1 MADYP
6 YSHPYYSTI
15 PTISSSPSSFYS
27 LSTPPSPLPNP
38 YPYDYSCYSYCN
50 FYQQPNNTY
59 TSLNH
64 HHDGFP
70 NSQSPFT
77 SSLTPP
83 SLTHIN
89 LSHINFAI
97 QELERSQKACLQAIS
112 NLSSDISTLNKY
124 HTPPS
129 TYNNIHPAQQN
140 TSVLHNSFNH
150 QQPFTPPP
158 LTIFTQPYK
167 SQVTSQITLPPYNSI
182 HVPAENHDAK
192 KLVPNLTIHSD
203 PESPVVVEKHV
214 FIAENFNEE
223 APSNLVLD
231 FTTTFSSP
239 KTENLL
245 REDNI
250 TVKDQGEDNHRLSP
264 SIPPS
269 PCDSDRVEY
278 STSRSSI
285 SVPMSLAPAKHCLI
299 TTVRPSPEK
308 TVAST
313 AVMVAPLP
321 HHFFIFDSGGD
332 DRRVC
337 SLAAIVGNDFC
348 AFDPGGEKHNFGS
361 LTLISINNYGTQSPL
376 QVPWDRGKL
385 GASKSIFS
393 VKLFFINCL
402 FSFTP
407 AAILFPAR
415 GAAAGWPWVPWS
427 SKTLMI
433 ANITGA
439 VMHVKKRTQ

>member
-1 MADYP
+1 MSTCINTLSSLNADLP
-6 YSHPYYSTI
+6 SFNHSSTI
-15 PTISSSPSSFYS
+15 TSHF
-27 LSTPPSPLPNP
+27 TP
-38 YPYDYSCYSYCN
+38 
-50 FYQQPNNTY
+50 
-59 TSLNH
+59 H
-64 HHDGFP
+64 E
-70 NSQSPFT
+70 
-77 SSLTPP
+77 
-83 SLTHIN
+83 I
-89 LSHINFAI
+89 
-97 QELERSQKACLQAIS
+97 
-112 NLSSDISTLNKY
+112 
-124 HTPPS
+124 
-129 TYNNIHPAQQN
+129 TYNNIHPSQQN
-140 TSVLHNSFNH
+140 TSVLHNSFNP
-150 QQPFTPPP
+150 QQLFTPPP

-182 HVPAENHDAK
+182 HIPAENHDAK
-192 KLVPNLTIHSD
+192 KLVPNLIIHYD

-245 REDNI
+245 REDNV

-332 DRRVC
+332 DRRVR

-385 GASKSIFS
+385 GASKPSSPSNSSSSIVYFHS
-393 VKLFFINCL
+393 LRRLFCFRQGAPL
-402 FSFTP
+402 
-407 AAILFPAR
+407 LVGR
-415 GAAAGWPWVPWS
+415 GYH
-427 SKTLMI
+427 
-433 ANITGA
+433 GA
-439 VMHVKKRTQ
+439 QKHL